1 MTTTVAQQAPP
12 ATAQPPEVILRTE
25 RLTKR
30 FGARLAVQDLSLEV
44 RRGDVFALLGPN
56 GSGKT
61 TTLRMLLGLV
71 WPTSGAISI
80 FGQDFT
86 SDMPREAA
94 LRRIGAVVE
103 QPTFYPYLNAR
114 ENLRGIATFAGLA
127 STPATRMRITW
138 ALEQVGL
145 AARADDAYRKYSL
158 GMKQRLGIA
167 AALLTDPELV
177 ILDEPTNGLDPA
189 GISEVRSLITRLA
202 QRGATV
208 LLSSHLLYEV
218 QQVCTRVAIIQTGSL
233 ITQGSVEELLQASRG
248 VLFSFDQPDGAHRA
262 AQTLHQANLPWAP
275 YASYLHTATPGAW
288 QLLVSAPHERAAD
301 LNALLVGAGVTPAE
315 VRRHEASLEQYFLSL
330 TGGAILTNMAPAYS
344 SVSPAAPSAP
354 AAPAT
359 APTTDASLAPT
370 AEAPM
375 NAPTEASAQGGQA

>member
-1 MTTTVAQQAPP
+1 MTTTVAYETPP
-12 ATAQPPEVILRTE
+12 ATAQPAPEVILRTQN
-25 RLTKR
+25 LTKR
-30 FGARLAVQDLSLEV
+30 FGARLAVHDLSLEV

-80 FGQDFT
+80 FGQDFA
-86 SDMPREAA
+86 SDARRQTA

-114 ENLRGIATFAGLA
+114 ENLRGIATFAGLSA
-127 STPATRMRITW
+127 SPATHTRIQW

-145 AARADDAYRKYSL
+145 TARASDAYRKYSL

-189 GISEVRSLITRLA
+189 GISEVRALVARLA
-202 QRGATV
+202 QRGVTV

-218 QQVCTRVAIIQTGSL
+218 QQVCTRVAIIQNGRL
-233 ITQGSVEELLQASRG
+233 ISQGSVADLLRASRG
-248 VLFSFDQPDGAHRA
+248 VLLGFNQADGAHRA
-262 AQTLHQANLPWAP
+262 AQALHAANLPWAP
-275 YASYLHTATPGAW
+275 HASYLRIDPVTPDGW
-288 QLLVSAPHERAAD
+288 QLLVSAPYERAAD
-301 LNALLVGAGVTPAE
+301 LNALLVGAGIIPAE
-315 VRRHEASLEQYFLSL
+315 VHRHEASLEQYFLSL
-330 TGGAILTNMAPAYS
+330 TGGAPLTSMAPAYS
-344 SVSPAAPSAP
+344 NATPSAP
-354 AAPAT
+354 APAI
-359 APTTDASLAPT
+359 APT
-370 AEAPM
+370 AATD
-375 NAPTEASAQGGQA
+375 APTQGGHE

>member
-1 MTTTVAQQAPP
+1 MTTTVAPTAPP
-12 ATAQPPEVILRTE
+12 ATAQPLPEVILSTQG
-25 RLTKR
+25 LTKR
-30 FGARLAVQDLSLEV
+30 FGARVAVDDLSLDV

-71 WPTSGAISI
+71 WPTSGSISA
-80 FGQDFT
+80 FGQDF
-86 SDMPREAA
+86 SGDALRQAA

-114 ENLRGIATFAGLA
+114 ENLSGIATFAGLA
-127 STPATRMRITW
+127 ATPQTRARIAW

-145 AARADDAYRKYSL
+145 TSRAGDAYRKYSL

-189 GISEVRSLITRLA
+189 GISEVRALVARLS
-202 QRGATV
+202 QRGVTV

-218 QQVCTRVAIIQTGSL
+218 QQVCTRVAIIQMGKL
-233 ITQGSVEELLQASRG
+233 IAQGAVSELLQASRG
-248 VLFSFDQPDGAHRA
+248 VLLSFDQPDGAQRA
-262 AQTLHQANLPWAP
+262 AQALYQARLPWAP
-275 YASYLHTATPGAW
+275 SASYLHAQGPVAGPW

-330 TGGAILTNMAPAYS
+330 TGGAPLTHLAPAYTT
-344 SVSPAAPSAP
+344 ADASAP
-354 AAPAT
+354 QAQAAPAT
-359 APTTDASLAPT
+359 TATPDASPDT
-370 AEAPM
+370 
-375 NAPTEASAQGGQA
+375 TTQGGQA

>member
-1 MTTTVAQQAPP
+1 MTTTVAPAAPL
-12 ATAQPPEVILRTE
+12 ATGEPQPEAILRTHQ
-25 RLTKR
+25 LTKR

-71 WPTSGAISI
+71 WPTSGDITV
-80 FGQDFT
+80 FGRSFASEAWRQ
-86 SDMPREAA
+86 AA

-114 ENLRGIATFAGLA
+114 ENLRGIATFAGL
-127 STPATRMRITW
+127 SFSDATNARITW

-145 AARADDAYRKYSL
+145 AARAHDTYRKYSL

-167 AALLTDPELV
+167 AARLTDPELV

-189 GISEVRSLITRLA
+189 GISEVRALIARLA
-202 QRGATV
+202 QRGVTV

-218 QQVCTRVAIIQTGSL
+218 QQVCTRVAIIQSGRL
-233 ITQGSVEELLQASRG
+233 IAQGDVRELLQASRG
-248 VLFSFDQPDGAHRA
+248 VLLTFDQADGAHRA
-262 AQTLHQANLPWAP
+262 AQALHEARLPWAP
-275 YASYLHTATPGAW
+275 FASYIHADPTTNASW

-330 TGGAILTNMAPAYS
+330 TGGATLTSLAPAYNNALNGEGAT
-344 SVSPAAPSAP
+344 PQAPGEP
-354 AAPAT
+354 
-359 APTTDASLAPT
+359 PT
-370 AEAPM
+370 ATQTDVDTGE
-375 NAPTEASAQGGQA
+375 GGHA

>member
-1 MTTTVAQQAPP
+1 MTTTVAPTAPP
-12 ATAQPPEVILRTE
+12 ATAQPLPEVILSTQG
-25 RLTKR
+25 LTKR
-30 FGARLAVQDLSLEV
+30 FGARVAVDDLSLDV

-71 WPTSGAISI
+71 WPTSGSISA
-80 FGQDFT
+80 FGQDF
-86 SDMPREAA
+86 SGDSLRQVA

-114 ENLRGIATFAGLA
+114 ENLSGIATFAGLA
-127 STPATRMRITW
+127 ATPQTRARIAW

-145 AARADDAYRKYSL
+145 TLRAGDAYRKYSL

-189 GISEVRSLITRLA
+189 GISEVRALVARLS
-202 QRGATV
+202 QRGVTV

-218 QQVCTRVAIIQTGSL
+218 QQVCTRVAIIQMGKL
-233 ITQGSVEELLQASRG
+233 IAQGAVSELLQASRG
-248 VLFSFDQPDGAHRA
+248 VLLSFDQPDGAQRA
-262 AQTLHQANLPWAP
+262 AQALYQARLPWAP
-275 YASYLHTATPGAW
+275 SASYLHAEGPVAGSW

-330 TGGAILTNMAPAYS
+330 TGGAPLTHLAPAYTT
-344 SVSPAAPSAP
+344 ADASAP
-354 AAPAT
+354 QAQAAPAT
-359 APTTDASLAPT
+359 TATPDASPDT
-370 AEAPM
+370 
-375 NAPTEASAQGGQA
+375 TTQGGQA

>member
-1 MTTTVAQQAPP
+1 MTTIVAHEAPP
-12 ATAQPPEVILRTE
+12 DAAQPQPDVILRTQ

-30 FGARLAVQDLSLEV
+30 FGARLAVHELSLEV

-61 TTLRMLLGLV
+61 TTLRMLLGLI
-71 WPTSGAISI
+71 WPTSGAISV
-80 FGQDFT
+80 FGQDFL
-86 SDMPREAA
+86 SDTRRESA

-127 STPATRMRITW
+127 SSPATHARIAW

-145 AARADDAYRKYSL
+145 ATRAGDAYRKYSL

-189 GISEVRSLITRLA
+189 GISEVRALIARLA
-202 QRGATV
+202 QRGVTV

-218 QQVCTRVAIIQTGSL
+218 QQVCTRVAIIQSGSL
-233 ITQGSVEELLQASRG
+233 IAQGGVSELLQASRG
-248 VLFSFDQPDGAHRA
+248 VLLSFDQPDGAHRA
-262 AQTLHQANLPWAP
+262 AQALHQASLPWAP
-275 YASYLHTATPGAW
+275 SASYLHVGAPGAW

-330 TGGAILTNMAPAYS
+330 TGGAALAAMAPAYS
-344 SVSPAAPSAP
+344 SVAPGAST
-354 AAPAT
+354 APAT
-359 APTTDASLAPT
+359 PLAADPSTDPSNPTDASTDASL
-370 AEAPM
+370 
-375 NAPTEASAQGGQA
+375 QGGQA